1 MNNLKFFTSLLVIFF
16 FLNIVV
22 YAEKVVYLDM
32 DKIMQLSKAGK
43 VAMEKINNQKKK
55 GCK

>member
-1 MNNLKFFTSLLVIFF
+1 MNILKFFTSLLVLFF
-16 FLNIVV
+16 FLNIAVH
-22 YAEKVVYLDM
+22 AEKVVYLDM

-55 GCK
+55 RCK